1 MASPAEKT
9 GYTFADCLGWDE
21 KERAEIIG
29 GEVLMMA
36 PLSRIHQ
43 KISGEIFRQ
52 LANFLEGKRCE
63 VYSAPFG
70 VRLFEKDGDRPEDV
84 DTVVE
89 PDITVVCDTSRL
101 DQHGCK
107 GAPELVM
114 EILSPSSRRHDMLVK
129 LNLYQR
135 AGVREYWIVNPD
147 DKDVQVFLL
156 DGSGLFRVHGFYGR
170 EDIARVNVL
179 EGCFIELC
187 KVFPE

>member
-1 MASPAEKT
+1 ML
-9 GYTFADCLGWDE
+9 F
-21 KERAEIIG
+21 R
-29 GEVLMMA
+29 
-36 PLSRIHQ
+36 
-43 KISGEIFRQ
+43 SGEIFRQ

-114 EILSPSSRRHDMLVK
+114 EILSPSNRRHDMLVK

>member
-1 MASPAEKT
+1 MIAV
-9 GYTFADCLGWDE
+9 DD
-21 KERAEIIG
+21 
-29 GEVLMMA
+29 
-36 PLSRIHQ
+36 LS
-43 KISGEIFRQ
+43 
-52 LANFLEGKRCE
+52 RCE

>member
-114 EILSPSSRRHDMLVK
+114 EILSHSSRRHDMLVK